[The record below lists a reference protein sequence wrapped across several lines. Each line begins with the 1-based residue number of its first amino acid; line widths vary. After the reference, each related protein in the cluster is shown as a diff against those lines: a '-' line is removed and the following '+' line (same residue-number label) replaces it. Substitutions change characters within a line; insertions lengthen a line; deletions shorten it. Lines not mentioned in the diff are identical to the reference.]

1 MATTTVETET
11 ASKANVSVRCL
22 APLREEFTTY
32 AAGAEFETS
41 RERATA
47 LSRLGLVAVVSMTDP
62 PDRRP
67 KLIIAR
73 ERLHRADE
81 LATTTTRELA
91 EIREEVKQAEAKVT
105 ALQAGLNTTDGLE
118 AVRAAQDAL
127 AEAERDLEAK
137 RRFLENVA
145 RRAAEAAKVAQLTRA
160 ALAELE
166 ARARWIKEEVI
177 PKQQERLE
185 SCRCVYAEKQRDAE
199 YFLTTRVRPA
209 EGELQKLQA
218 ELAALGE

>member
-47 LSRLGLVAVVSMTDP
+47 LSRMGLVAVVNLTDP

-67 KLIIAR
+67 KLTIAR

-81 LATTTTRELA
+81 LATTTARELA
-91 EIREEVKQAEAKVT
+91 EIQGEARAVE
-105 ALQAGLNTTDGLE
+105 ARVAACEGAMGVASGIE
-118 AVRAAQDAL
+118 AVRVESEGLAL
-127 AEAERDLEAK
+127 AQRGLATSRTL
-137 RRFLENVA
+137 LENVA
-145 RRAAEAAKVAQLTRA
+145 RRASAAAKVAQLTRA
-160 ALAELE
+160 ALTELE
-166 ARARWIKEEVI
+166 GRARWIKEEVI